1 MKREGNRAACKKG
14 NHSDSAQ
21 HVPKNW
27 PPEITYLCSPIYS
40 KTLTEREVSFLSPGP
55 VSNSIDSAK
64 QPTSIIPSTALVK
77 ISLITSPNAHPA
89 LHQHGLFATR
99 HLPPGSFIL
108 DYLGLYHSEPSTSD
122 YDLSLSRDL
131 GIGIDAVRMGN
142 EGRFINDYRGIRSGP
157 NAEFR
162 ERVAG
167 SERRM
172 GVWVLPVGKSGKGKG
187 INKGEE
193 ICVSYGKGFW
203 RSRKGEEINDDYGK
217 EGRTTETRVSGR
229 VEIRNL
235 IEHVR
240 LLEMDFD
247 ITIGYLWSRV

>member
-1 MKREGNRAACKKG
+1 MKRREIKAAHKEGNYPDP
-14 NHSDSAQ
+14 NSTQ

-27 PPEITYLCSPIYS
+27 PLEITYLRSPVYS
-40 KTLTEREVSFLSPGP
+40 KTLTKPQISFLRSAPQ
-55 VSNSIDSAK
+55 SCSINSAK
-64 QPTSIIPSTALVK
+64 QPVSIIRNTALVK
-77 ISLITSPNAHPA
+77 IGIIKSPNTHPA

-99 HLPPGSFIL
+99 HLLPGSLIL

-162 ERVAG
+162 EHLVG

-172 GVWVLPVGKSGKGKG
+172 GVWVLAVGKSGKGKG

-203 RSRKGEEINDDYGK
+203 KSRRVQDVHDDYG
-217 EGRTTETRVSGR
+217 EGG
-229 VEIRNL
+229 L
-235 IEHVR
+235 D
-240 LLEMDFD
+240 LQP
-247 ITIGYLWSRV
+247 